1 MEDSNAFLKVLKY
14 RIIELI
20 PMGLSD
26 IWLKLTG
33 DGEFD
38 AGRVLGFDSHEWKEM
53 IRFSGLVNGKGISY
67 ANWEGCFSRYGLLI
81 EFEKFQ
87 GVQTDNVKDQS
98 KWVRFSLLSD
108 EVCFMTKLSET
119 FKICEVE
126 NLPNLIRIIREL
138 RVLITLKKIAKDS
151 NF

>member
-1 MEDSNAFLKVLKY
+1 MEDSNAFLKVLKN

-53 IRFSGLVNGKGISY
+53 TRFSGLVNGKGIKC

-98 KWVRFSLLSD
+98 KWVSFSLLSD

-119 FKICEVE
+119 LKICEVE
-126 NLPNLIRIIREL
+126 NF
-138 RVLITLKKIAKDS
+138 TKS
-151 NF
+151 Y

>member
-1 MEDSNAFLKVLKY
+1 MEDSNAFLKVLKN

-53 IRFSGLVNGKGISY
+53 TRFSGLVNGKEISY

-98 KWVRFSLLSD
+98 KWTRFSLKS
-108 EVCFMTKLSET
+108 EQVC
-119 FKICEVE
+119 
-126 NLPNLIRIIREL
+126 LII
-138 RVLITLKKIAKDS
+138 
-151 NF
+151 